1 MTASISYAWL
11 SPAAPA
17 AIAVLQ
23 CQYQDAAAL
32 AAVFD
37 RRLPA
42 IGRARFALLQDP
54 QGVAVDEVVLL
65 HHEAGVLEIQC
76 HGGVG
81 IRAAIE
87 ACLRAHG
94 MVAAEPVID
103 LAWDA
108 FARVAHAAALAP
120 LSAALDSG
128 AEVLPELWF
137 RRPVVLLT
145 GPANAGKSTLLNAW
159 CGHRRAI
166 VSDRPGTTRD
176 LLTAV
181 TDHAGWHIQLLD
193 SAGLRQGADDL
204 ERAGQALVE
213 QARGWVD
220 AVIYVSPSMDRERPG
235 FRTGDILLASK
246 CDVHANQDSAA
257 LPWSAPEFGNN
268 DSSSQ
273 QLQALGDV
281 LLQRLGLATDLAR

>member
-1 MTASISYAWL
+1 MSGSTTYAWL

-23 CQYQDAAAL
+23 CQYQDMAGL
-32 AAVFD
+32 YAVFD
-37 RRLPA
+37 RAVPA

-54 QGVAVDEVVLL
+54 QGLAVDEVVLL
-65 HHEAGVLEIQC
+65 HHEAGVLEVQC

-87 ACLRAHG
+87 ACLAAHG
-94 MVAAEPVID
+94 ITAGQPAID
-103 LAWDA
+103 LAWDS
-108 FARVAHAAALAP
+108 FARVAHAAALVP
-120 LSAALDSG
+120 LSVALAQG
-128 AEVLPELWF
+128 TAELPELWF

-181 TDHAGWHIQLLD
+181 TDHNGWQLQLLD

-220 AVIYVSPSMDRERPG
+220 AVIYVSPSSDNERPG
-235 FRTGDILLASK
+235 FRGGDILLASK
-246 CDVHANQDSAA
+246 CDVQDNADPGVLS
-257 LPWSAPEFGNN
+257 WTAPEFADN

-273 QLQALGDV
+273 QLQALGDAV
-281 LLQRLGLATDLAR
+281 LQRLGLATDLAR